1 MTALVPVITL
11 DGINAV
17 FNAQGDGVAARVTHI
32 ALGSHG
38 RSPSADETTLIDERR
53 RVPIADGERIG
64 DQQIH
69 VTGVVDGDGPEFWV
83 REVGF
88 ILDDGTMLAV
98 WSDDRPLAYISNSV
112 PLLLAF
118 DLRLEALPAESV
130 TVESTGADLSLAAW
144 GEQYAANAAATLTNM
159 NETAKLLFRVIDL
172 EKLHA

>member
-38 RSPSADETTLIDERR
+38 RTPSADETDLQQERR

-64 DQQIH
+64 NQQIH